1 MLLAYGVDGNVIG
14 KSYDDIVLTAGQNNF
29 FRYSFEDD
37 ISSASIQ
44 ANAQTKKVYAV
55 QE

>member
-1 MLLAYGVDGNVIG
+1 MVLTVMLSKRVN
-14 KSYDDIVLTAGQNNF
+14 DDIVLTAGQNNF
-29 FRYSFEDD
+29 FRYSFEGD

-44 ANAQTKKVYAV
+44 ANAQAKKVYAV